1 MSETEEEGEGEE
13 ERAKI
18 IEEVC
23 FRVTMLDIGVVKN
36 LEHAPA
42 RAPTANSSNAGK
54 VVDLVP
60 FF

>member
-1 MSETEEEGEGEE
+1 MSDTEGSAEAELL
-13 ERAKI
+13 RA
-18 IEEVC
+18 ESMEAVC
-23 FRVTMLDIGVVKN
+23 FRVTMLEIGVVKN

-42 RAPTANSSNAGK
+42 RAPTANSSNTGN